1 MEQGFQVLLQV
12 FGGLALFLYGTDS
25 LCRAVQQGAGRRLR
39 SLLARCT
46 ANPVAGLL
54 TGAAVT
60 AVLQSSSAVTV
71 MVIAFLAAGLL
82 QLRQAVPVV
91 FGAISVQRSR
101 RSCWRFRWKAGGICC
116 CFAGYC
122 SAWPVKAGGDAA
134 WARQC
139 SASDCCSRASL

>member
-1 MEQGFQVLLQV
+1 MEQGTQVLLQV

-71 MVIAFLAAGLL
+71 MAIAFLAAGLL
-82 QLRQAVPVV
+82 QLRRKGLCCTRA
-91 FGAISVQRSR
+91 SSSRSSGLCSSGSMALRITVTPSNNRAGKR
-101 RSCWRFRWKAGGICC
+101 RQAGGGSPRH
-116 CFAGYC
+116 F
-122 SAWPVKAGGDAA
+122 
-134 WARQC
+134 
-139 SASDCCSRASL
+139 

>member
-39 SLLARCT
+39 GLLARCT

-60 AVLQSSSAVTV
+60 AVLQSS
-71 MVIAFLAAGLL
+71 
-82 QLRQAVPVV
+82 
-91 FGAISVQRSR
+91 
-101 RSCWRFRWKAGGICC
+101 
-116 CFAGYC
+116 
-122 SAWPVKAGGDAA
+122 
-134 WARQC
+134 
-139 SASDCCSRASL
+139 

>member
-82 QLRQAVPVV
+82 QLRQGGVRSEHRHNGHGAAAGVPGGKLAVSAAVWR
-91 FGAISVQRSR
+91 GAALS
-101 RSCWRFRWKAGGICC
+101 G
-116 CFAGYC
+116 
-122 SAWPVKAGGDAA
+122 
-134 WARQC
+134 
-139 SASDCCSRASL
+139 L

>member
-1 MEQGFQVLLQV
+1 MEQGFQVLLQA

-91 FGAISVQRSR
+91 FGSR
-101 RSCWRFRWKAGGICC
+101 HSCWRSGWKVGGICC

-122 SAWPVKAGGDAA
+122 SAWPVRAGGDAA

-139 SASDCCSRASL
+139 SASDCCSRASR

>member
-1 MEQGFQVLLQV
+1 MEQGLQVLLQV

-46 ANPVAGLL
+46 ANPVVGLL

-60 AVLQSSSAVTV
+60 AVLVAAVY
-71 MVIAFLAAGLL
+71 AG
-82 QLRQAVPVV
+82 
-91 FGAISVQRSR
+91 FD
-101 RSCWRFRWKAGGICC
+101 GICC

-122 SAWPVKAGGDAA
+122 SVWPAKTGGAAA
-134 WARQC
+134 WARRC
-139 SASDCCSRASL
+139 SVSDCCSRASR

>member
-82 QLRQAVPVV
+82 QLRQAVRGKYRHNGH
-91 FGAISVQRSR
+91 GAAAGVPGGKLAVSAAV
-101 RSCWRFRWKAGGICC
+101 WRG
-116 CFAGYC
+116 
-122 SAWPVKAGGDAA
+122 AA
-134 WARQC
+134 
-139 SASDCCSRASL
+139 LPGL